1 MSTNNPKLS
10 VLDLVPIGEGFT
22 IGEAISHSVELAKAV
37 EQAGYH
43 RFWVAEH
50 HNFKDIASAA
60 TSVILTHL
68 AAHTQN
74 IRLGSGG
81 IMLPN
86 HAPLVIAEQFGT
98 LEAMYPGR
106 IDLGLGRAPGT
117 DMETARALRRD
128 LKSTGDDFPDLLNE
142 LQYFFSKESELRR
155 VKAVPGYNSSI
166 PIWLLGSST
175 YSAQLAAQKG
185 LPFAFAAHFAPD
197 AMESAFNLYRNN
209 YQPSEAFP
217 EPYAI
222 VCINAIAA
230 ETQAEAERL
239 STTVLQKF
247 LAMGRGVEQLMQK
260 PVDSMDELW
269 NELEAKRT
277 YHQLRESIWGTPKYV
292 KQGIADLVERTGVDE
307 VMISSWIHAPE
318 ARIKSYELIAAD

>member
-1 MSTNNPKLS
+1 MTTNSPKLS

-22 IGEAISHSVELAKAV
+22 IGEAISHSVELAKTV
-37 EQAGYH
+37 ELAGYH

-155 VKAVPGYNSSI
+155 VKAVPGYNSST

-269 NELEAKRT
+269 SELEAKRT
-277 YHQLRESIWGTPKYV
+277 YHQLRESIWGTPEYV
-292 KQGIADLVERTGVDE
+292 KQGIADLVARTGVDE
-307 VMISSWIHAPE
+307 VMISSWIHDPNT
-318 ARIKSYELIAAD
+318 RIKSYELIAKA